1 MICQLGAYTPVTI
14 VHCVED
20 GTHTYVVFSYF
31 DKQWREG
38 CLIFTKDSVNEFD
51 WIIYC
56 FFFSSKWVDEVEQK
70 DSFSAEIFNQFCSN
84 LFGAQFNA
92 IRLRLKVTTAV
103 KAKLQRQ
110 CDQLFGIKSS
120 QTSPIVY
127 MSFYLKGDT
136 LWNSPKYLGNFCKK
150 IYSRDLKKLIPQSAV
165 NLQSNFSRK
174 NPICNLQFKKSFW
187 NGPLS
192 SISPSLH
199 ELFFCDLFL
208 WLYVGL
214 NMFTMLAKKMNWTR
228 INK

>member
-1 MICQLGAYTPVTI
+1 MKSNKRIHFRPKI
-14 VHCVED
+14 
-20 GTHTYVVFSYF
+20 
-31 DKQWREG
+31 
-38 CLIFTKDSVNEFD
+38 LINFV
-51 WIIYC
+51 
-56 FFFSSKWVDEVEQK
+56 Q
-70 DSFSAEIFNQFCSN
+70 SF
-84 LFGAQFNA
+84 FGAQFNA
-92 IRLRLKVTTAV
+92 IRLRQKVTTAV

-127 MSFYLKGDT
+127 MSFYLTGDT

-214 NMFTMLAKKMNWTR
+214 NMFTMFLINVDYHVCTKKRIVLYYWNNWENENF
-228 INK
+228 IYLG